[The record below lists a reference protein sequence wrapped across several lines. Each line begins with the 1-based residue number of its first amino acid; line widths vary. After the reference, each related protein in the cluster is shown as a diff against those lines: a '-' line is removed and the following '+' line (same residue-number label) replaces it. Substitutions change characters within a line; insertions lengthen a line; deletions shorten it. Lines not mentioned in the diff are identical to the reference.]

1 MTDLSWM
8 DRGRCTETGD
18 DLHFPEKGHPTKG
31 AKMVCHGCEVRQEC
45 LEYALANDI
54 RYGIWGGTSERE
66 RRRLRRSAA

>member
-45 LEYALANDI
+45 LEYALENQEKF
-54 RYGIWGGTSERE
+54 GIWGGLSERE
-66 RRRLRRSAA
+66 RRRMRGSAA